1 MKLLPS
7 MSVIRAALPRARAAG
22 LPAALS
28 AALLAVAGPVLAQ
41 VTVTAPWVRATVA
54 QQSSTGAFMQL
65 KSPKAVKLVSV
76 STPVAGIVEVHEM
89 AMDGQIMRMRAVPA
103 LDLPA
108 DKTVELK
115 PGGYHVMLMD
125 LKGQVKA
132 GDTVPMT
139 LVFEGA
145 DQKRETVQVKA
156 TVKPLGAA
164 GAAMDGHGGHQH

>member
-1 MKLLPS
+1 MTQL
-7 MSVIRAALPRARAAG
+7 RAAALRIAV
-22 LPAALS
+22 PAVM
-28 AALLAVAGPVLAQ
+28 LAVAGPALAQ

-54 QQSSTGAFMQL
+54 MQPSTGAFMQL

-76 STPVAGIVEVHEM
+76 TTPVAGIVEVHEM
-89 AMDGQIMRMRAVPA
+89 VMDGQVMRMRGVQA
-103 LDLPA
+103 LELPA
-108 DKTVELK
+108 NKTVELK

-139 LVFEGA
+139 LVFEDA

-156 TVKPLGAA
+156 TVKPLGGVAP
-164 GAAMDGHGGHQH
+164 MEDHGGHQH